1 MANNKYS
8 KKELIFARY
17 EARKSGD
24 YELADRLRDE
34 LLENGIQVQDG
45 KNGFR
50 FGPMVQP
57 TTESWRNG
65 DWYLDEEWDYVN
77 CSSSDFSALKPN
89 KIPMW
94 EAGLQAYKKH
104 KDMMAREGKNDN

>member
-1 MANNKYS
+1 MS
-8 KKELIFARY
+8 DLIFARY

-24 YELADRLRDE
+24 YELADKLRDE
-34 LLENGIQVQDG
+34 LLTIGIQIQDV

-50 FGPMVQP
+50 FGPVQQP
-57 TTESWRNG
+57 TTESWKVD

-77 CSSSDFSALKPN
+77 CSLSDFPKPKPH

-94 EAGLQAYKKH
+94 ESALAATKKYK
-104 KDMMAREGKNDN
+104 DLRARREDDS